1 MNDWVDAST
10 KLPDENAHVLV
21 MLKDASGFNATYR
34 SGIFYPD
41 KHESDFVNASDVKFW
56 KISDGTTFQ
65 QAVKRCG
72 MCGRFR

>member
-34 SGIFYPD
+34 SGRFYPD
-41 KHESDFVNASDVKFW
+41 KHESDFVNAYDVKFW
-56 KISDGTTFQ
+56 KTSDGTTFQ

>member
-21 MLKDASGFNATYR
+21 MLKDSSGFNATYR
-34 SGIFYPD
+34 SGRFYPD

-56 KISDGTTFQ
+56 KTSDGTTFQ

>member
-21 MLKDASGFNATYR
+21 MLKDASGFNATSR
-34 SGIFYPD
+34 SGRFYPD

-56 KISDGTTFQ
+56 KTSDGTTFQ

>member
-34 SGIFYPD
+34 SCRFYPD

-56 KISDGTTFQ
+56 KTSDGTTFQ